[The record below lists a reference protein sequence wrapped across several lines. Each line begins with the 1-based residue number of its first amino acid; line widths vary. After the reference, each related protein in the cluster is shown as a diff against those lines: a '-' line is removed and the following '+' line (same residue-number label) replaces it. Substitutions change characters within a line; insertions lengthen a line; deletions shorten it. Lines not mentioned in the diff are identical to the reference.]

1 MANKFKKLGASAT
14 VKHVDLYTW
23 IIEISL
29 IKKLIVK
36 WVLYKLVHAFVS
48 THSTPFFQCWGG
60 GGAKFCVCM
69 QINMFMVVAY
79 YRYDNIY
86 FLSQN

>member
-1 MANKFKKLGASAT
+1 MDYRNLIDQKVDCEMGVVQTGTCICKHPLYSLFSMLGR
-14 VKHVDLYTW
+14 
-23 IIEISL
+23 
-29 IKKLIVK
+29 
-36 WVLYKLVHAFVS
+36 
-48 THSTPFFQCWGG
+48 

-86 FLSQN
+86 FLSQNWNM